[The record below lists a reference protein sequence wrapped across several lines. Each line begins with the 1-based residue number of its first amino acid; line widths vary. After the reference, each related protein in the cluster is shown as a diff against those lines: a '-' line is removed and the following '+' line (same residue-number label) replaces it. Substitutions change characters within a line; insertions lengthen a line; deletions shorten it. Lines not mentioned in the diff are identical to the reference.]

1 MAEIEMTIDSIRVAS
16 RNSNRNLILKEKSA
30 ERYLPIWIGN
40 AEADAIGIKLQ
51 GIQCSRPL
59 THDFLCAVIEALG
72 AIVKSAIINKLEDGT
87 FYAKVTLITDR
98 GEIDVDCRPSDAI
111 AVAVRAEAPVFADKD
126 VLDRAGIAIKAEE

>member
-1 MAEIEMTIDSIRVAS
+1 MAGIEMMIDSIRVAS
-16 RNSNRNLILKEKSA
+16 KSSNRNLILKEKSA
-30 ERYLPIWIGN
+30 DRYLPIWIGN

-51 GIQCSRPL
+51 GVQCTRPL

-72 AIVKSAIINKLEDGT
+72 ATVKSAVIDKLQGDT

-126 VLDRAGIAIKAEE
+126 VLDRAGIAIKGDE

>member
-1 MAEIEMTIDSIRVAS
+1 MAGIEMMIDSIRVAS
-16 RNSNRNLILKEKSA
+16 KSSNRNLILKEKSA
-30 ERYLPIWIGN
+30 DRYLPIWIGN

-51 GIQCSRPL
+51 GIQCTRPL

-72 AIVKSAIINKLEDGT
+72 ATVKSAVIDKLQGDT

-126 VLDRAGIAIKAEE
+126 VLDRTGIAIKGDE

>member
-1 MAEIEMTIDSIRVAS
+1 MAGIEMMIDSIRVAS
-16 RNSNRNLILKEKSA
+16 KSSNRNLILKEKLA
-30 ERYLPIWIGN
+30 DRYLPIWIGN

-51 GIQCSRPL
+51 GVQCTRPL

-72 AIVKSAIINKLEDGT
+72 ATVKSAVIDKLQGDT

-126 VLDRAGIAIKAEE
+126 VLDRAGIAIKADE